1 MMLLNIVR
9 NAETVPAGA
18 SRLFNTLGLGG
29 LDIGWLFVVMLL
41 LLVIAVILLVLTMKR
56 YSDLKYR
63 FDRFMMGKRTASLE
77 DKMTDLISD
86 VERLKKDSKAYA
98 NDIDLL
104 FSKHEG
110 AIQKVGLLKYD
121 AFKEMGGNL
130 SFCLAFLD
138 EKDNGVMINTVH
150 SNTGSY
156 SYTKRI
162 KAGGCDTELSPE
174 EQETLR
180 RATGNN

>member
-1 MMLLNIVR
+1 MMLLTS
-9 NAETVPAGA
+9 ETVPAGA
-18 SRLFNTLGLGG
+18 SRLFNAIGLGR

-41 LLVIAVILLVLTMKR
+41 LLIAVVVLLVLTMRR

-77 DKMTDLISD
+77 DRMTDLIGD
-86 VERLKKDSKAYA
+86 VERLKQDSKAYA

-138 EKDNGVMINTVH
+138 EKDNGVMLNTVH

-162 KAGGCDTELSPE
+162 KAGKCDIDLSPE

-180 RATGNN
+180 RATENA

>member
-1 MMLLNIVR
+1 MILLNS
-9 NAETVPAGA
+9 ETVPAGA
-18 SRLFNTLGLGG
+18 SRLFNAIGLGK
-29 LDIGWLFVVMLL
+29 LDIGWLFLVLFILL
-41 LLVIAVILLVLTMKR
+41 IAVIVLLVLTMKR

-63 FDRFMMGKRTASLE
+63 YDRFMMGKRTASLE
-77 DKMTDLISD
+77 DRMTSLIGD

-130 SFCLAFLD
+130 SFCLALLD
-138 EKDNGVMINTVH
+138 ENDNGVMLNTVH

-162 KAGGCDTELSPE
+162 KAGSCDNDLSPE

-180 RATGNN
+180 RARGEE